1 MATVEHQVRIARPAD
16 EVWEVLCDFWGL
28 AEWFPGIENCEKTS
42 DDIRTIRMG
51 NIAIDEQLL
60 ERDDDARSFAYTI
73 AKSPMPLEFHRAE
86 WSVAEDGDGSLL
98 TVRAEVSPDDAMGLM
113 GPVYEQAADG
123 LRKHLEG

>member
-1 MATVEHQVRIARPAD
+1 VATVEHQVRIARPPD
-16 EVWEVLCDFWGL
+16 EVWRVLGDFWGL
-28 AEWFPGIENCEKTS
+28 AAWFPGIANCEKTS

-51 NIAIDEQLL
+51 DIAIDEQLL
-60 ERDDDARSFAYTI
+60 ERDDEARSFAYTI

-86 WSVAEDGDGSLL
+86 WSVAEDSDGSLL
-98 TVRAEVSPDDAMGLM
+98 TVRAEVRPDDAMGLM